1 MADRKV
7 SQLTGHT
14 APVAEDLLLIVDDP
28 NGSPVSKKIT
38 LKTLFANAPNTAI
51 SGFLSTSGNNSFTG
65 SNTYFSS
72 NVVVT
77 GTSRLTNLVVPSN
90 KITIT
95 TAKTPSTNN
104 ATTEFGSPTTDR
116 PWNGTIF
123 WDTNY
128 LYVAVSNTVI
138 KRVALSAFT

>member
-51 SGFLSTSGNNSFTG
+51 SGSLSTSGNNSFTG

-72 NVVVT
+72 NVVVIRYFT
-77 GTSRLTNLVVPSN
+77 SYKSCGT
-90 KITIT
+90 K
-95 TAKTPSTNN
+95 
-104 ATTEFGSPTTDR
+104 
-116 PWNGTIF
+116 
-123 WDTNY
+123 
-128 LYVAVSNTVI
+128 
-138 KRVALSAFT
+138 